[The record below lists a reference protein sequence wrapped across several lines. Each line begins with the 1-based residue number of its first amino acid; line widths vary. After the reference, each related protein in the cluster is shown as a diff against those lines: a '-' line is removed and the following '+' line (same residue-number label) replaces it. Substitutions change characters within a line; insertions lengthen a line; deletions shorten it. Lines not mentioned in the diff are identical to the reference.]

1 MALRPRSLLVHVGHG
16 KTGSSYVQSALAG
29 SRDTLR
35 DHGIAYPIAEDRARA
50 AQDGGISSGN
60 LRYTAGALRALLNT
74 PQAQEAEQV
83 LISSESL
90 FPTLTR
96 GGEGFLAEAQ
106 AAVPGIEVKV
116 LLYIRDPMDHA
127 VSCYHQDV
135 KRGGFT
141 GSFAQSLADYN
152 IPQKVGS
159 FLRLFTDAGVDVAV
173 RNYARHSKAILPSFE
188 NWLGLP
194 GGSLALPP
202 VERVNRSLTLGEIE
216 LQKAFNVHFGK
227 EARRF
232 VSDPLC
238 THLPE
243 IRSELPP
250 LAESDLVT
258 FLDRMRGVIGHE
270 VFAQAIPAEEAYALG
285 TFADHAA
292 RFAAVADSDQV
303 TFSRAQ
309 LTVFVDALHKELA
322 RVTVLRKMLHKQR
335 DPERPAGRAKE
346 RL

>member
-1 MALRPRSLLVHVGHG
+1 MTLPPRSLLVHVGHG
-16 KTGSSYVQSALAG
+16 KTGSSYIQSALAG

-35 DHGIAYPIAEDRARA
+35 AHDIAYPIAEDRAQA

-60 LRYTAGALRALLNT
+60 LRYVAGSLRALLNT
-74 PQAQEAEQV
+74 PQAEGAAQI
-83 LISSESL
+83 LLSSESL
-90 FPTLTR
+90 FSTLIR
-96 GGEGFLAEAQ
+96 GGEAFLAEAQ
-106 AAVPGIEVKV
+106 SVFPGIEVKAMI
-116 LLYIRDPMDHA
+116 YIRDPMDHA

-141 GSFAQSLADYN
+141 GSFAQSLAGYN

-159 FLRLFTDAGVDVAV
+159 FLRLFTEAGVDVTV
-173 RNYARHSKAILPSFE
+173 RNYSRHSKAILPSFE
-188 NWLGLP
+188 RWLGLP

-202 VERVNRSLTLGEIE
+202 VGQVNRSLTLGEIA

-238 THLPE
+238 TQLPD

-250 LAESDLVT
+250 LAEADLAA
-258 FLDRMRGVIGHE
+258 FLDRMRAMIGHE
-270 VFAQAIPAEEAYALG
+270 IFAQAIPAAEAYALG
-285 TFADHAA
+285 SFDDHAA
-292 RFAAVADSDQV
+292 RFAEVADSDQV

-322 RVTVLRKMLHKQR
+322 RVSVLRKMLDKQR
-335 DPERPAGRAKE
+335 GPDMPAGRRKE
-346 RL
+346 RQ